1 MAVAIVPAAGASRR
15 MGSPKPLLPF
25 GGGSVLGAVAAAL
38 AGGGASETVV
48 VVGGP
53 DAAAL
58 DRHAAALGLR
68 RAVNPDPARGMLS
81 SVLAGLEALG
91 GAGAI
96 ARRGEP
102 LLVCPADLPA
112 LSAATV
118 RAVVD
123 RLEAGA
129 ALAVAVHSG
138 RRGHPLGIA
147 ARLAPEIESLDPAV
161 GLRQLLD
168 RHRDEVAEVPVDD
181 PGAVDDADTP
191 ADYRRLLGRR

>member
-1 MAVAIVPAAGASRR
+1 VAVAIVPAAGASRR

-38 AGGGASETVV
+38 AGGGAREVVV
-48 VVGGP
+48 VVGP
-53 DAAAL
+53 EAEAL